1 MGALTV
7 GYRVFTC
14 FMPVSNVNKIQLN
27 FIAISISLEENLR
40 IQNSFS
46 NDRAKIISPIIIEEG
61 ARIDGTILGGRR
73 EGKWR
78 KQYPEKFR
86 GNTAWRKSTKPRGT
100 TSGNLIKMVAVI
112 LVK

>member
-1 MGALTV
+1 MDALTAS
-7 GYRVFTC
+7 YRVFTC
-14 FMPVSNVNKIQLN
+14 FMPVSLIKFSL
-27 FIAISISLEENLR
+27 ISPGFRSFDITREENLR

-46 NDRAKIISPIIIEEG
+46 NDQ
-61 ARIDGTILGGRR
+61 ARWNDSWERR